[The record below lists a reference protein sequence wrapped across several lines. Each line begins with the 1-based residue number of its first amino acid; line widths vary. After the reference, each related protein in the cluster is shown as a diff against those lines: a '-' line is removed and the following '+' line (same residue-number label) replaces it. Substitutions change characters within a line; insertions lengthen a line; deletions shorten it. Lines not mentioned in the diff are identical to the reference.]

1 MNAPPGIE
9 SAPGIVPRPGRDAA
23 PPPPPPT
30 PRCHDSNH
38 GSARRGALALEGPD
52 TFDGA
57 ASQQDELRLSA
68 IAAVLGELS
77 EGVVLLRAAGHR
89 CYQNAAA
96 TQMLVRDA
104 EREVLAFEIRTLA
117 RLALRQ
123 CGAGASGRELET
135 ATNSYRL
142 RAKLLSQVIADLHG
156 RTILVVIDR
165 LNAPLPS
172 AETLMQRFWLTPR
185 EAEVAL
191 LLAKGT
197 RNADIARILDL
208 SCNTARHY
216 TETVLTKFAVHAR
229 ADVARAILSLARRGP
244 DSDRY

>member
-9 SAPGIVPRPGRDAA
+9 SAPGIASRPKRDAS
-23 PPPPPPT
+23 PPT

-38 GSARRGALALEGPD
+38 GSPRRGALALEGPD

-57 ASQQDELRLSA
+57 ASRQEPRLSA
-68 IAAVLGELS
+68 LGAVLDELS
-77 EGVVLLRAAGHR
+77 EGVVLLRVAGHL

-96 TQMLVRDA
+96 IHMLAHDA
-104 EREVLAFEIRTLA
+104 ERSVLAVEIRTLA

-123 CGAGASGRELET
+123 GVAGASERELET

-156 RTILVVIDR
+156 RIILVIIDR
-165 LNAPLPS
+165 LDAPLPS

-185 EAEVAL
+185 EADVAL

-197 RNADIARILDL
+197 RNADIARILNL

-244 DSDRY
+244 NSDQY

>member
-9 SAPGIVPRPGRDAA
+9 SAPGIASRPGRDA
-23 PPPPPPT
+23 PPPP
-30 PRCHDSNH
+30 CHDSNH
-38 GSARRGALALEGPD
+38 GSARRAALALEGPE

-57 ASQQDELRLSA
+57 ASQQDGLRLSA
-68 IAAVLGELS
+68 LGAVLDELS
-77 EGVVLLRAAGHR
+77 EGVVLLRAAGHL

-96 TQMLVRDA
+96 THMLARDA
-104 EREVLAFEIRTLA
+104 ERDVLDVEIRTLA
-117 RLALRQ
+117 RLALRH
-123 CGAGASGRELET
+123 GASGGELET

-142 RAKLLSQVIADLHG
+142 RAKLLSQVIADLPG
-156 RTILVVIDR
+156 RTILVIIDR

-185 EAEVAL
+185 EADVAL

-197 RNADIARILDL
+197 HNADIARILNL

-244 DSDRY
+244 TSHRY